1 VRRCDAPLRRLRDL
15 GNQNAFPAVIQAVKL
30 LEILKVAVAA
40 IWAHKLRSALT
51 LLGMIVGVT
60 AFVTVVSLIQGFNVY
75 IDEKIAGIGAKSF
88 SVQRFNPFEDFKD
101 TDTIAAAQRRNKEL
115 TLDDYQYLKDRAQLI
130 GKIGAK
136 ARGSPSLVKRND
148 QILEDVFVI
157 GATANT
163 ADIDNRTIANG
174 RFFIDSENDG
184 AARVAY
190 VGADIASKLFPA
202 GNPIGGEIDIR
213 GLPYRV
219 IGVEEVKG
227 TVFGIPQDSFIVIPL
242 KTYQV
247 NFGPLMRQRSLYFT
261 ATSKTDE
268 TFNDAVEEARLLM
281 RARRHLGPN
290 EKDNFGIV
298 TPDAITGLRDR
309 LFGTIFLVA
318 IAVPGIAMIVGAI
331 VIMNIMLVSVTE
343 RTKEIGLRKS
353 LGARKADILKQFLV
367 EAITLATI
375 GGAVGIF
382 LAWIVGKI
390 VTASF
395 FPTYLS
401 LGAILLALGASGGVG
416 ILSGIVPAW
425 KAARLDPIEAL
436 RAET

>member
-1 VRRCDAPLRRLRDL
+1 
-15 GNQNAFPAVIQAVKL
+15 VKFI
-30 LEILKVAVAA
+30 ETLKLALAA

-60 AFVTVVSLIQGFNVY
+60 AFVVVVSLIEGFNRYV
-75 IDEKIAGIGAKSF
+75 DEKIAGIGAKSF
-88 SVQRFNPFEDFKD
+88 TVQRFNPLEDFKD

-115 TLDDYQYLKDRAQLI
+115 TMEDYEYLKERATLI
-130 GKIGAK
+130 DKIGAK
-136 ARGSPSLVKRND
+136 GRGTPSEVKRGD
-148 QILEDVFVI
+148 EVLEDVFVS
-157 GATANT
+157 GATANCV
-163 ADIDNRTIANG
+163 DIENRDVTEG
-174 RFFIDSENDG
+174 RFIAEPENEN

-190 VGADIASKLFPA
+190 IGADIATKLFPA
-202 GNPIGGEIDIR
+202 GNPIGQEISVR

-219 IGVEEVKG
+219 IGVEAAKG

-242 KTYQV
+242 KTYSV
-247 NFGPLMRQRSLYFT
+247 NYGGLIRNRSLYFIAT
-261 ATSKTDE
+261 AKNDNQ
-268 TFNDAVEEARLLM
+268 FNDAVEESRFLM
-281 RARRHLGPN
+281 RVRRKLGPN

-318 IAVPGIAMIVGAI
+318 MLVPGIALIVGAI

-343 RTKEIGLRKS
+343 RTKEIGIRKS
-353 LGARKADILKQFLV
+353 LGARQMDIMKQFLV
-367 EAITLATI
+367 EAVTLAVM

-382 LAWIVGKI
+382 LAWVVGAA
-390 VTASF
+390 VTALI

-401 LGAILLALGASGGVG
+401 IFAILGALGASGGAGVA
-416 ILSGIVPAW
+416 SGLFPAW

-436 RAET
+436 RAD

>member
-1 VRRCDAPLRRLRDL
+1 MK
-15 GNQNAFPAVIQAVKL
+15 FI
-30 LEILKVAVAA
+30 EILKVAIAA

-51 LLGMIVGVT
+51 LLGMVVGVT

-88 SVQRFNPFEDFKD
+88 SIQRFNPFEDFKD

-115 TLDDYQYLKDRAQLI
+115 TLDDYQYLKERATLI

-136 ARGSPSLVKRND
+136 ARGTPAQIKRD
-148 QILEDVFVI
+148 LQVLDDVFVI

-163 ADIDNRTIANG
+163 ADIDNRNIADG
-174 RFFIDSENDG
+174 RFFTDTEADG

-190 VGADIASKLFPA
+190 VGTDIAGKLFPA
-202 GNPIGGEIDIR
+202 GNAIGGEIEIR

-219 IGVEEVKG
+219 IGIEAVKG
-227 TVFGIPQDSFIVIPL
+227 TVFGIPQDAFVVIPL
-242 KTYQV
+242 KTYALD
-247 NFGPLMRQRSLYFT
+247 FGPLMRQRSLYFT
-261 ATSKTDE
+261 ATSKTDG
-268 TFNDAVEEARLLM
+268 TFNDAVDEARFLI
-281 RARRHLGPN
+281 RARRHLGKN

-298 TPDAITGLRDR
+298 TPDAILGIRDR
-309 LFGTIFLVA
+309 IFGTFFIVA
-318 IAVPGIAMIVGAI
+318 MGVPGIALVVGAI

-353 LGARKADILKQFLV
+353 LGARRVDILKQFLA
-367 EAITLATI
+367 EAVTLATI
-375 GGAVGIF
+375 GGAIGVF
-382 LAWIVGKI
+382 LAWIVGRI
-390 VTASF
+390 MTEIF
-395 FPTYLS
+395 LQTYLS
-401 LGAILLALGASGGVG
+401 PGAIVGAIGVSAVAGVASG
-416 ILSGIVPAW
+416 LFPAW

>member
-1 VRRCDAPLRRLRDL
+1 MNLVE
-15 GNQNAFPAVIQAVKL
+15 V
-30 LEILKVAVAA
+30 LKVAVAA

-115 TLDDYQYLKDRAQLI
+115 TLDDYQYLKDHATLI

-148 QILEDVFVI
+148 QTLEDVNVN

-163 ADIDNRTIANG
+163 ADIDNRTIADG
-174 RFFIDSENDG
+174 RFFSDSEADG

-190 VGADIASKLFPA
+190 IGADIATKLVPA
-202 GNPIGGEIDIR
+202 GNAIGGEIDIR

-227 TVFGIPQDSFIVIPL
+227 TVFGIPQDTFIVIPL
-242 KTYQV
+242 KTYALD
-247 NFGPLMRQRSLYFT
+247 FGPLIRQRSLYFT
-261 ATSKTDE
+261 ATSRTDDV
-268 TFNDAVEEARLLM
+268 FNDAVEEARYIM
-281 RARRHLGPN
+281 RARRRLGPN

-318 IAVPGIAMIVGAI
+318 IAVPAIALIVGAI

-353 LGARKADILKQFLV
+353 LGARRADILKQFLF
-367 EAITLATI
+367 EAVTLATI

-390 VTASF
+390 VTATF

-401 LGAILLALGASGGVG
+401 ILAVLGALAASGGVG

-436 RAET
+436 RADG

>member
-1 VRRCDAPLRRLRDL
+1 
-15 GNQNAFPAVIQAVKL
+15 VKL
-30 LEILKVAVAA
+30 IEILKVAVAA

-101 TDTIAAAQRRNKEL
+101 TDTIAAAQRRNKDL
-115 TLDDYQYLKDRAQLI
+115 TLEDYEYLKERATLVA
-130 GKIGAK
+130 KLGAK
-136 ARGSPSLVKRND
+136 ARGTPSEIKRGD
-148 QILEDVFVI
+148 QVLEDVIVI

-163 ADIDNRTIANG
+163 ADIDNRNINNG
-174 RFFIDSENDG
+174 RFFADSEADG

-190 VGADIASKLFPA
+190 IGADIATKLFPA
-202 GNPIGGEIDIR
+202 GNPIGGEISIR

-219 IGVEEVKG
+219 LGVEAVKG
-227 TVFGIPQDSFIVIPL
+227 TVFGIPQDNFIVIPL
-242 KTYQV
+242 KTYALD
-247 NFGPLMRQRSLYFT
+247 FGPLVRQRSLYFT
-261 ATSKTDE
+261 GTSKTDE
-268 TFNDAVEEARLLM
+268 TFNDAVEEVRFLL
-281 RARRHLGPN
+281 RARRHLATN
-290 EKDNFGIV
+290 AKDNFGIV

-318 IAVPGIAMIVGAI
+318 IAVPGIALIVGAI

-367 EAITLATI
+367 EAVTMATI
-375 GGAVGIF
+375 GGAIGII
-382 LAWIVGKI
+382 LAWIVGKV
-390 VTASF
+390 VTAMI

-401 LGAILLALGASGGVG
+401 LFAVLGALAASGGVG

-436 RAET
+436 RAD

>member
-1 VRRCDAPLRRLRDL
+1 M
-15 GNQNAFPAVIQAVKL
+15 KL
-30 LEILKVAVAA
+30 FEILKVAVAA

-60 AFVTVVSLIQGFNVY
+60 AFVTVVSLVQGFNKY

-88 SVQRFNPFEDFKD
+88 SIQRFNPFEDFKD
-101 TDTIAAAQRRNKEL
+101 TDTIAAAQRRNKDL
-115 TLDDYQYLKDRAQLI
+115 TLEDYDYLKEHATLI

-136 ARGSPSLVKRND
+136 ARGTPSQIKRND
-148 QILEDVFVI
+148 QVLEDVFVT

-163 ADIDNRTIANG
+163 ADIDNRTIENG
-174 RFFIDSENDG
+174 RFFSDTEADG

-190 VGADIASKLFPA
+190 VGADIATKLFPA

-219 IGVEEVKG
+219 VGVEEVKG

-242 KTYQV
+242 KTYEID
-247 NFGPLMRQRSLYFT
+247 FGPLVRQRSLYFT
-261 ATSKTDE
+261 ATSRTDE
-268 TFNDAVEEARLLM
+268 TFNDAVDEARYLM
-281 RARRHLGPN
+281 RARRKLGPS

-298 TPDAITGLRDR
+298 TPDAILGVRDR
-309 LFGTIFLVA
+309 IFGTFFIVA
-318 IAVPGIAMIVGAI
+318 MGVPGIALVVGAI

-353 LGARKADILKQFLV
+353 LGARRIDILKQFLV
-367 EAITLATI
+367 EAVTLATI
-375 GGAVGIF
+375 GGAIGVF

-390 VTASF
+390 MTAIF
-395 FPTYLS
+395 LQTYLS
-401 LGAILLALGASGGVG
+401 LFAILGAIGVSAAAG
-416 ILSGIVPAW
+416 MISGIFPAW